1 MERALDQPTVWILET
16 SSHPEMQCALRK
28 ILKSVTA
35 ILENEAADGD
45 PTAMGVLQQLRK
57 PFLPCAFSLTTMKHI
72 REDVYFGGNVICLN
86 GNYSEDE
93 SRNFETKE
101 KSYLSKLIDNIQT
114 RFPHVHLVSLMGNL
128 LPQNSAKA
136 TPNAVMELAREF
148 DVDKSMFW
156 NEFQS

>member
-1 MERALDQPTVWILET
+1 
-16 SSHPEMQCALRK
+16 
-28 ILKSVTA
+28 
-35 ILENEAADGD
+35 
-45 PTAMGVLQQLRK
+45 
-57 PFLPCAFSLTTMKHI
+57 MKHI
-72 REDVYFGGNVICLN
+72 REDVYFGGNVIYLN
-86 GNYSEDE
+86 GNDSEDE

-148 DVDKSMFW
+148 DVDESMFW